1 LVVEHDG
8 LRAILPPDGPLP
20 RADAVVAIGQR
31 ARLGPA
37 SGGEAGAALAGITAS
52 GLD

>member
-1 LVVEHDG
+1 
-8 LRAILPPDGPLP
+8 LP

-37 SGGEAGAALAGITAS
+37 SGGEAGAALVGITAS
-52 GLD
+52 GLDLRSFPRSTDF